1 MTQNP
6 TQLEISLIKRVKRL
20 ESQIVIAITTL
31 APEHDGSDP
40 DCKICKAIKGLEE
53 VLNDRP

>member
-6 TQLEISLIKRVKRL
+6 TGLEIALTKQIAKLK
-20 ESQIVIAITTL
+20 SQIMIAITTL
-31 APEHDGSDP
+31 APEHDGTDE